1 MGRKAAVLLTVGVMF
16 GLLVAPTTG
25 HATWSRPDSAVEAA
39 MNPSAAAKARTTTTK
54 PQSPR
59 TTARPQPPATTTI
72 PFRKLPTPPAPTID
86 PTSFMS
92 YLTTGNFWISIRN
105 LVNPNVANPLDYTE
119 LRIYRYMKNHS
130 TEYPVVCGGNKWRV
144 IGPPDYGGY
153 PGWTTVSRTSG
164 NSGQMMT
171 TLALGQFFKPG
182 DRFLITLRQWTFGNE
197 FQRTSS
203 SDMSAPSC
211 YENVVQ
217 IGWDKASKQFDSCVL
232 SGFAGEFVKYV
243 WDATGIGGLLRSA
256 AFSSLRSSSPAVA
269 KDVERLLNNAKNR
282 KLGRFA
288 LVSKSV
294 GSGAYE
300 VYVVPTDGE
309 KALAAL
315 DTSLKV
321 AGVFGLSSPM
331 LSFVTAS
338 AKFLAGTDAMADRVV
353 GNCEKIWAQLDR

>member
-1 MGRKAAVLLTVGVMF
+1 MKPRAAVVIACCVLAGAFSIPSTGNAEWLGYRQAN
-16 GLLVAPTTG
+16 GLPESLP
-25 HATWSRPDSAVEAA
+25 AV
-39 MNPSAAAKARTTTTK
+39 AKARTTTT
-54 PQSPR
+54 
-59 TTARPQPPATTTI
+59 RPQQTKATAPRPPLQTTTI

-92 YLTTGNFWISIRN
+92 YMTTGNFWILLKD

-130 TEYPVVCGGNKWRV
+130 TNYPVVCGGNKWRV

-153 PGWTTVSRTSG
+153 PGWTTVSRVNGTP
-164 NSGQMMT
+164 GQMQT

-182 DRFLITLRQWTFGNE
+182 DRFLITLRQWTFGSE
-197 FQRTSS
+197 SQRTSS
-203 SDMSAPSC
+203 SEMSAPSC

-217 IGWDKASKQFDSCVL
+217 IAWDQASKQFESCAV
-232 SGFAGEFVKYV
+232 SGFVGEYVKYV
-243 WDATGIGGLLRSA
+243 WDAVGIGGLLKSA
-256 AFSSLRSSSPAVA
+256 AFTSLRNSSPAAA
-269 KDVERLLNNAKNR
+269 KDIERLLNNAKNK

-294 GSGAYE
+294 GKGAYE

-309 KALAAL
+309 KIMATL
-315 DTSLKV
+315 DSSLKV
-321 AGVFGLSSPM
+321 AGVFGISSPV

-338 AKFLAGTDAMADRVV
+338 VKFLAGADSMANRVV

>member
-1 MGRKAAVLLTVGVMF
+1 MGRKAAILLTVGVMS
-16 GLLVAPTTG
+16 GLLVAPTSG
-25 HATWSRPDSAVEAA
+25 RADWSGRDSASQFRVDLPALATRTPTTMPRLSRP
-39 MNPSAAAKARTTTTK
+39 TTTR
-54 PQSPR
+54 PR
-59 TTARPQPPATTTI
+59 MTTTI
-72 PFRKLPTPPAPTID
+72 PFRKLPTPPAPRID

-92 YLTTGNFWISIRN
+92 YLTTGNFRILITD
-105 LVNPNVANPLDYTE
+105 LVNPNVGNPLDYTE

-130 TEYPVVCGGNKWRV
+130 TNYPVVCGGNKWRV

-164 NSGQMMT
+164 RSGQMST

-197 FQRTSS
+197 FQRTTS
-203 SDMSAPSC
+203 SDVSAASC

-217 IGWDKASKQFDSCVL
+217 IAWDTASRQFDSCVL
-232 SGFAGEFVKYV
+232 SGFAGEYVKYV

-256 AFSSLRSSSPAVA
+256 AFKSLRRSSPAVA
-269 KDVERLLNNAKNR
+269 KDVERLLNTAKNR
-282 KLGRFA
+282 NLGRFA

-321 AGVFGLSSPM
+321 AGVFGMSSPM

-338 AKFLAGTDAMADRVV
+338 AKFLAGSDAMADRVV
-353 GNCEKIWAQLDR
+353 GNCERIWTQLNR